1 MDSEKGLRN
10 YASAKILLD
19 SLINGIRVTTFELYY
34 PRLCHSEF
42 MTHRVFS
49 RSASSSRAI
58 PVERMIR
65 EHANY
70 IPANWRE
77 NQKGMQPTGFISPTS
92 EAAQVAY
99 DIWTDA
105 RDNAIDSA
113 RQLMELGV
121 AKEQANRLLEPFIF
135 IKVIVTATDY
145 ENFFQLRSH
154 PDAQWEIHQLSDIMM
169 EVYQKSN
176 PRPRKLHLPYVAPII
191 ADFENSEISPSYVLE
206 ATKQSVA
213 RCARVSYATHE
224 GKQPKLEED
233 MALYDRLI
241 VSFPPH
247 ASPAEHQVMSPDFYD
262 KIRPELEWP
271 VIHRSPLPKIDGGD
285 DFFFLKGVTLSPAGG
300 NFGSKVIQYRKVLE
314 AMRSIGLNNG

>member
-1 MDSEKGLRN
+1 MTM
-10 YASAKILLD
+10 AKIVLD
-19 SLINGIRVTTFELYY
+19 SIINGERVTTFELYF
-34 PRLCHSEF
+34 PKFLLAQF
-42 MTHRVFS
+42 NTHRVFS
-49 RSASSSRAI
+49 RNASSSRAI
-58 PVERMIR
+58 PFKRMVK
-65 EHANY
+65 EHTTFH
-70 IPANWRE
+70 PENWRK
-77 NQKGMQPTGFISPTS
+77 NVKGMQPEGLLS
-92 EAAQVAY
+92 EDDSKIADKVWA
-99 DIWTDA
+99 DA
-105 RDNAIDSA
+105 RESAISYA
-113 RQLMELGV
+113 EGLERLGV
-121 AKEQANRLLEPFIF
+121 AKETINRIIEPFSYA
-135 IKVIVTATDY
+135 KVLVTATDY